1 METKASRSLQNVTI
15 TLDKDT
21 HAKARIRA
29 AESNL
34 SLSRFIGEVV
44 REHLGKEDAYE
55 AAYRA
60 FRAEKPLKLSGRY
73 LTREEANDRAGLRRR

>member
-1 METKASRSLQNVTI
+1 MDSRTKRSLHNVTI
-15 TLDKDT
+15 TLDKET

-29 AESNL
+29 AETNL

-44 REHLGKEDAYE
+44 RGHLGKEDAYE